1 MLKVKRLQDVPF
13 IHTLLTIRRHSAT
26 GHLSGKA
33 PTEDGR
39 KSEDLPEALPAARN
53 GLRRAVKVSRKT
65 MKQVLAFM
73 IVLCS
78 CAIGVE
84 AQVAEG
90 DTAVLT
96 IEGVDVTAVRARREI
111 TATSPRQSIDA
122 SDYARLGIATIADAL
137 RHLSGI
143 TVKDYG
149 GAGGMKTVSVRG
161 MGSRHTAV
169 GYGGIVLNDCQTG
182 EIDLSRYSMEGIGSL
197 TLHIGD
203 GDEIFTPARNTA
215 AAALVEINPQSIT
228 QQTTEDH
235 ARGSIATGSWGLIQ
249 PSLYIKKG
257 IGKNLCLHASGE
269 YLHAKNDY
277 PFTLTNIELKT
288 RERRQNSRM
297 NSGHAEAGIDWR
309 ISPTT
314 TMQTMAYYYDNDRQL
329 PGIVRLYT
337 QDNDE
342 TLHDRNMFVQ
352 TSIRSSISRRWRA
365 MANGKWNWASTRYH
379 NGMPTGGIS
388 SARYQQREWYG
399 SATAMY
405 EPTRWLSAAY
415 STDIFHNTL
424 DTRSRPRR
432 TTWLQTVA
440 AKIHTERLTATA
452 RLLYSDIGDSH
463 DGGERKSEHRLSPSA
478 SIAYRLLSS
487 EMLYARAMWK
497 EIFRMPTFNELYYY
511 HIGSTSLTP
520 EKTRQMNI
528 GLTWQSRQ
536 TQRLT
541 ASATADIY
549 INKVEDKIVAIPFNM
564 FVWRMTNIA
573 EVRSTGLDVNA
584 TINCRIA
591 RQQHITLSHNHTW
604 QRVRNHTD
612 SKSPYY
618 GNQIAYT
625 PEHTFATTLTWTNPW
640 ASLTLTAD
648 GMSHRWATNEHSR
661 GTRMAGFA
669 EMGASI
675 YRDFKLRKITLTA
688 RVVAQNLLDKQYDI
702 VAHYPMPGRSWRAAI
717 EVKL

>member
-1 MLKVKRLQDVPF
+1 
-13 IHTLLTIRRHSAT
+13 
-26 GHLSGKA
+26 
-33 PTEDGR
+33 
-39 KSEDLPEALPAARN
+39 
-53 GLRRAVKVSRKT
+53 

-78 CAIGVE
+78 CAIGVD

-122 SDYARLGIATIADAL
+122 SEYARLGIATIADAL

-235 ARGSIATGSWGLIQ
+235 VRGSIATGSWGLIQ

-314 TMQTMAYYYDNDRQL
+314 TMQTMVYYYDNDRQL

-352 TSIRSSISRRWRA
+352 TSIRSSISRKWRA

-388 SARYQQREWYG
+388 SASYLQREWYG
-399 SATAMY
+399 SMTAMY
-405 EPTRWLSAAY
+405 SPTQWLSASY
-415 STDIFHNTL
+415 STDIIANSLNTQ
-424 DTRSRPRR
+424 SNPSR
-432 TTWLQTVA
+432 TTWLQALA
-440 AKIHTERLTATA
+440 AKIGTPRLTATA
-452 RLLYSDIGDSH
+452 RLLRSDIYDSH
-463 DGGERKSEHRLSPSA
+463 DNGERHSEHRLSPSV
-478 SIAYRLLSS
+478 SLSYRIASS
-487 EMLYARAMWK
+487 EMIYVRAMWK

-520 EKTRQMNI
+520 ERTSQMNI
-528 GLTWQSRQ
+528 GITWQSRKMG
-536 TQRLT
+536 RFT
-541 ASATADIY
+541 ANTTTDIY
-549 INKVEDKIVAIPFNM
+549 INKVKDKIVAIPFNM
-564 FVWRMTNIA
+564 FIWRMTNIA
-573 EVRSTGLDVNA
+573 EVRSVGVDANA
-584 TINCRIA
+584 DICFSINN
-591 RQQHITLSHNHTW
+591 RQQMMLSQNYTW
-604 QRVRNHTD
+604 QRVENHTN
-612 SKSPYY
+612 SSSPYY

-640 ASLTLTAD
+640 VCLSVSID
-648 GMSHRWATNEHSR
+648 GMSHRWTTNEHSN
-661 GTRMAGFA
+661 GTRMGGFT
-669 EMGASI
+669 EFGASA
-675 YRDFKLRKITLTA
+675 YRDFHMGNVTLTA

-702 VAHYPMPGRSWRAAI
+702 VAHYPMPGRAWKASIGVRF
-717 EVKL
+717 